1 MSTTQFDLVGIGNA
15 IVDVV
20 ATTTSAFLE
29 QHDLA
34 KGRMIL
40 IDDATATRV
49 YGAMGP
55 AIEYSGGSAANTIAG
70 LASLGGRGAFIG
82 KTRDDQLGEVF
93 RHDLK
98 ALGVHF
104 PTPPLREGPATGR
117 SLILVTPDAHR
128 TMATYLGAA
137 TQLTPDDVDTATIRS
152 SAITYLEGYLFDPPS
167 AKTAFRRA
175 LELAHAAGNRVALT
189 LSDALCVERHRDDFL
204 ALLRSGVDVLFAN
217 ESEITRLI
225 GSDEIAEIRRRLS
238 AEVVITVITRSE
250 RGSQIV
256 TATEAHDIAT
266 VPLGPVVDTTGAGD
280 LYASGF
286 LYGLAKGF
294 DLARCGKLGSLCAA
308 EVIGHF
314 GARPQSSL
322 RALAATHGLISG

>member
-1 MSTTQFDLVGIGNA
+1 MSTLQFDVVGIGNA

-40 IDDATATRV
+40 IDDDAATRI
-49 YGAMGP
+49 YGAMGQ

-104 PTPPLREGPATGR
+104 PTPPLQQGPATAR
-117 SLILVTPDAHR
+117 SFILVTPDAHR

-137 TQLTPDDVDTATIRS
+137 TQLTPDDVDAATIRS
-152 SAITYLEGYLFDPPS
+152 AAITYLEGYLFDPPL
-167 AKTAFRRA
+167 AKSAFRRA

-189 LSDALCVERHRDDFL
+189 LSDAFCVERHRGDFL

-217 ESEITRLI
+217 ESEIKRLI
-225 GSDEIAEIRRRLS
+225 GSDRVADIRSQLS
-238 AEVVITVITRSE
+238 SEVAITVITRSE
-250 RGSQIV
+250 HGSQIV
-256 TATEAHDIAT
+256 TAGEEHDIAI
-266 VPLGPVVDTTGAGD
+266 VPLAPVLDTTGAGD

-286 LYGLAKGF
+286 LYGLAQGF

-322 RALAATHGLISG
+322 RALATTYGLIGG

>member
-1 MSTTQFDLVGIGNA
+1 MSTLQFDVVGIGNA

-20 ATTTSAFLE
+20 ATTTSVFLE

-40 IDDATATRV
+40 IDDDAATRI
-49 YGAMGP
+49 YGAMGQ

-104 PTPPLREGPATGR
+104 PTPPLQQGPATAR
-117 SLILVTPDAHR
+117 SFILVTPDAHR

-137 TQLTPDDVDTATIRS
+137 TQLTPDDVDAATIRS
-152 SAITYLEGYLFDPPS
+152 AAITYLEGYLFDPPL
-167 AKTAFRRA
+167 AKSAFRRA

-189 LSDALCVERHRDDFL
+189 LSDAFCVERHRGDFL

-217 ESEITRLI
+217 ESEIKRLI
-225 GSDEIAEIRRRLS
+225 GSDRVADIRSQLS
-238 AEVVITVITRSE
+238 SEVAITVITRSE
-250 RGSQIV
+250 HGSQIV
-256 TATEAHDIAT
+256 TAGEEHDIAT
-266 VPLGPVVDTTGAGD
+266 VPLAPVLDTTGAGD

-286 LYGLAKGF
+286 LYGLAQGF

-308 EVIGHF
+308 EVIGNF

-322 RALAATHGLISG
+322 RALATTYGLIGG

>member
-1 MSTTQFDLVGIGNA
+1 VVGIGNA
-15 IVDVV
+15 IVDIV

-29 QHDLA
+29 EHELA

-40 IDDATATRV
+40 IDGATATRV
-49 YGAMGP
+49 YDAMGP

-93 RHDLK
+93 RHDLN

-104 PTPPLREGPATGR
+104 PTPPLRTGPATAR

-137 TQLTPDDVDTATIRS
+137 TQLTPDDVDAVTIRS
-152 SAITYLEGYLFDPPS
+152 AAITYLEGYLFDPPL
-167 AKTAFRRA
+167 AKAAFRRA
-175 LELAHAAGNRVALT
+175 LELAHAGGNRVALT
-189 LSDALCVERHRDDFL
+189 LSDALCVERHHDDFL
-204 ALLRSGVDVLFAN
+204 ALLRSGVDVLLAN
-217 ESEITRLI
+217 ESEIKRLI
-225 GSDEIAEIRRRLS
+225 GSDETAEIRARLS
-238 AEVVITVITRSE
+238 SDVAITVITRSE

-256 TATEAHDIAT
+256 TASEQHDIDP
-266 VPLGPVVDTTGAGD
+266 VPLVPVLDTTGAGD

-294 DLARCGKLGSLCAA
+294 DLARCGKLGSLCAG

-322 RALAATHGLISG
+322 RALAVTHGLISG

>member
-1 MSTTQFDLVGIGNA
+1 MSTLQFDVVGIGNA

-29 QHDLA
+29 QNELA

-40 IDDATATRV
+40 IDDATATRI
-49 YGAMGP
+49 YDAMGQ

-104 PTPPLREGPATGR
+104 PTPPLREGPATAR
-117 SLILVTPDAHR
+117 SFILVTPDAHR

-137 TQLTPDDVDTATIRS
+137 TQLTPDDVDAATIRGA
-152 SAITYLEGYLFDPPS
+152 AITYLEGYLFDPPL
-167 AKTAFRRA
+167 AKSAFRRA
-175 LELAHAAGNRVALT
+175 LEIAHAAGNRVALT

-217 ESEITRLI
+217 ESEIKRLI
-225 GSDEIAEIRRRLS
+225 GSDRITDIRSQLS
-238 AEVVITVITRSE
+238 SEVAITVITRSE
-250 RGSQIV
+250 HGSQIV
-256 TATEAHDIAT
+256 TAAEEHDIAT
-266 VPLGPVVDTTGAGD
+266 VSLGPVLDTTGAGD

-286 LYGLAKGF
+286 LFGLAQGF

-308 EVIGHF
+308 EVISHF

-322 RALAATHGLISG
+322 RALAATYGLVDE

>member
-1 MSTTQFDLVGIGNA
+1 MSTLQFDVVGIGNA

-40 IDDATATRV
+40 IDDDAATRI
-49 YGAMGP
+49 YGAMGQ

-104 PTPPLREGPATGR
+104 PTPPLQQGPATAR
-117 SLILVTPDAHR
+117 SFILVTPDAHR

-137 TQLTPDDVDTATIRS
+137 TQLTPDDVDAATIRS
-152 SAITYLEGYLFDPPS
+152 AAITYLEGYLFDPPL
-167 AKTAFRRA
+167 AKSAFRRA

-189 LSDALCVERHRDDFL
+189 LSDAFCVERHRGDFL

-217 ESEITRLI
+217 ESEIKRLI
-225 GSDEIAEIRRRLS
+225 GSDRVADIRSQLS
-238 AEVVITVITRSE
+238 SEVAITVITRSE
-250 RGSQIV
+250 HGSQIV
-256 TATEAHDIAT
+256 TAGEEHDIAT
-266 VPLGPVVDTTGAGD
+266 VPLAPVLDTTGAGD

-286 LYGLAKGF
+286 LYGLAQGF

-322 RALAATHGLISG
+322 RALATTYGLIGG